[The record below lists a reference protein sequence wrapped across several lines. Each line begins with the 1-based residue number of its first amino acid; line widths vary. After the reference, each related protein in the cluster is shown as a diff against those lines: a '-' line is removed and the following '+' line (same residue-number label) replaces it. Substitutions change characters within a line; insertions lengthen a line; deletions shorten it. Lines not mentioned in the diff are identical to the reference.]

1 MKISNNNI
9 IENRIE
15 YGCDNLG
22 RLKSVLVHTPGV
34 ELQLIN
40 KSNYKEWL
48 FDKVPEIN
56 NFIDEHLR
64 YQQLLASN
72 GVKIY
77 ELSDYVKINKNL
89 LLCMPNLTYL
99 HDIAV
104 ISKKGAILSRMS
116 HLARKNEEIVVKEAL
131 QNLGIPILI
140 EFLNDN
146 DYFEGCLL
154 LSEHAILVANTERHN
169 IITIKKFIKII
180 LKDFDEVIFVD
191 IPKARR
197 FMHPDTIFNRISSD
211 LGLIYSPVFK
221 ETYLY
226 KNDTKEK
233 IDFVKFMEKRGMELI
248 EVSNSEQKRLACSFI
263 PLDDRTIIHYDI
275 SLNKTTQYL
284 LKRKGV
290 EIILFH
296 PEAILAGGGS
306 LRCITLRLHRE

>member
-1 MKISNNNI
+1 MQKG
-9 IENRIE
+9 IE
-15 YGCDNLG
+15 YGCDNPG
-22 RLKSVLVHTPGV
+22 RLKSVLIHTPGE
-34 ELQLIN
+34 ELKLIN

-48 FDKVPEIN
+48 FDQVPEIN
-56 NFIDEHLR
+56 NFVEEHLR

-89 LLCMPNLTYL
+89 LSSMPNLTYL

-104 ISKKGAILSRMS
+104 ISQKGAILSRMS
-116 HLARKNEEIVVKEAL
+116 HPARENEEVVVKEAL

-140 EFLNDN
+140 EFLNPN

-154 LSEHAILVANTERHN
+154 LSEHTILVANTERHN

-191 IPKARR
+191 IPKTRR

-211 LGLIYSPVFK
+211 LGLVYSPIFK

-233 IDFVKFMEKRGMELI
+233 IDFIKFMEKRGTELI
-248 EVSNSEQKRLACSFI
+248 DVSDSEQKRLACSFV
-263 PLDDRTIIHYDI
+263 PLDDGTIIHYDI
-275 SLNKTTQYL
+275 SLNKTTQDL

-290 EIILFH
+290 EIIFFH
-296 PEAILAGGGS
+296 PEALLAGGGS